1 MKWGFGKQQ
10 MASRA
15 RIEAPASTAA
25 NDVLWPKSPEAE
37 AVPSYAQAH
46 PSLELIGQQDER
58 MRVRISAM
66 LNRLDDLATF
76 RDEFVG
82 LTESVGSF
90 AAEYPQLRAK
100 LLETERLL
108 SEEREASETN
118 LRDARA
124 LRSEN
129 RRLSDDLSEARAKG
143 QELSDRTKQ
152 LSDAAQA
159 SRAELAEREALL
171 ADVQTRLF
179 AQTERASLLSDE
191 NAALKRDLESA
202 EATVA
207 RQDHA
212 LAEARQTIEL
222 LENDNRNLR
231 TTGAEQASRIASLS
245 AEHRELEQRLQSARH
260 ELSES
265 ETRLAAEKSARERA
279 MAQAEAE
286 RSNHQS
292 ALASAQLKADGLAS
306 RLGVTEKLLNQVR
319 DQVRE
324 RAEELRLAE
333 RRGKDLA
340 IEKNT
345 LERRLESAQ
354 KELADVSAA
363 QAQAE
368 KAQREV
374 LERAETLA
382 KELHD
387 RDAALAKAE
396 HRVEML
402 LDRLEQVTKVADA
415 ERDRMQA
422 RIEKLTEELSA
433 ERAEKAIVQ
442 GALETARRSR
452 VEIHREFLRIKNASE
467 VDDAAL
473 SGPPR
478 SDERAV
484 SSGETPPSAAER
496 NAG

>member
-10 MASRA
+10 VGARA
-15 RIEAPASTAA
+15 RVEPPANTAA

-37 AVPSYAQAH
+37 AVPSHTQAH

-58 MRVRISAM
+58 MRVRISGM

-76 RDEFVG
+76 RDEFVA
-82 LTESVGSF
+82 LTESVGTF
-90 AAEYPQLRAK
+90 ASEYPQLRAK

-108 SEEREASETN
+108 GEEREASETT
-118 LRDARA
+118 LREVRA

-129 RRLSDDLSEARAKG
+129 RRLTDDLSEAQTKV
-143 QELSDRTKQ
+143 QELSERTKQ
-152 LSDAAQA
+152 LTDAAQV

-171 ADVQTRLF
+171 SDVQARLYG
-179 AQTERASLLSDE
+179 QTERAGLLSDE
-191 NAALKRDLESA
+191 NAALKRELESA

-212 LAEARQTIEL
+212 LTEARQTIEL

-260 ELSES
+260 KVSEL
-265 ETRLAAEKSARERA
+265 ETRLAGEKSARERA

-286 RSNHQS
+286 RANHQS

-324 RAEELRLAE
+324 RAEELRLSE
-333 RRGKDLA
+333 RRSKDLS

-345 LERRLESAQ
+345 R
-354 KELADVSAA
+354 EL
-363 QAQAE
+363 
-368 KAQREV
+368 R
-374 LERAETLA
+374 ERAETLA
-382 KELHD
+382 KDLSE

-415 ERDRMQA
+415 ERDRLQA
-422 RIEKLTEELSA
+422 RIEKLTEDLSA

-452 VEIHREFLRIKNASE
+452 VEIHREFLRIKNASDIE
-467 VDDAAL
+467 DP
-473 SGPPR
+473 GYPPA
-478 SDERAV
+478 SRAEDRTA
-484 SSGETPPSAAER
+484 SE
-496 NAG
+496 

>member
-10 MASRA
+10 VGARA
-15 RIEAPASTAA
+15 RVEPPANTAA

-37 AVPSYAQAH
+37 AVPSHTQAH

-58 MRVRISAM
+58 MRVRISGM

-76 RDEFVG
+76 RDEFVA
-82 LTESVGSF
+82 LTESVGTF
-90 AAEYPQLRAK
+90 ASEYPQLRAK

-108 SEEREASETN
+108 GEEREASETT
-118 LRDARA
+118 LREVRA

-129 RRLSDDLSEARAKG
+129 RRLTDDLSEAQTKV
-143 QELSDRTKQ
+143 QELSERTKQ
-152 LSDAAQA
+152 LTDAAQV

-171 ADVQTRLF
+171 SDVQARLYG
-179 AQTERASLLSDE
+179 QTERAGLLSDE
-191 NAALKRDLESA
+191 NAALKRELESA

-212 LAEARQTIEL
+212 LTEARQTIEL

-260 ELSES
+260 EVSEL
-265 ETRLAAEKSARERA
+265 ETRLAGEKSARERA

-286 RSNHQS
+286 RANHQS

-324 RAEELRLAE
+324 RAEELRLSE
-333 RRGKDLA
+333 RRSKDLS

-345 LERRLESAQ
+345 LERRLESAH
-354 KELADVSAA
+354 KELADLSAA
-363 QAQAE
+363 HAQSE
-368 KAQREV
+368 KAQREL

-382 KELHD
+382 KDLSE

-415 ERDRMQA
+415 ERDRLQA
-422 RIEKLTEELSA
+422 RIEKLTEDLSA

-452 VEIHREFLRIKNASE
+452 VEIHREFLRIKNASDIE
-467 VDDAAL
+467 DP
-473 SGPPR
+473 GYPPASRAEDRTASEEASPPPVER
-478 SDERAV
+478 S
-484 SSGETPPSAAER
+484 
-496 NAG
+496 AG